1 MDSPFEI
8 IDLVSSPP
16 VSPVPPIPHPPVS
29 VPINIS
35 HEESGRPK
43 RERRPPSR
51 PEGYLTDEEWRL
63 VERAESADIGTL
75 FYFSFSPFNTEIE
88 PNISNSRFLE
98 NDQDIENDSFLRSAF
113 EVEENFPAPRDT
125 FAHIPQ
131 RLHECLSDCTTPRD
145 FFDELISQDF
155 LDQVVLYSN
164 HWIRRHNRLHDGKVK
179 DTSYQEIILF
189 LGVLLLMGVKKRAS
203 FEEYWSTVSERL
215 DPWIANAISRD
226 RFMELHSFLHF
237 APSRSYSIAHPT
249 GLQHFSP
256 VLPLAH
262 EIIRN
267 SQRLRQPGG
276 SLSIDE
282 SMVKFVGD
290 SSVKQSMPKKP
301 TPEGFKIW
309 ACSDPYDGYLYNFD
323 FYAGH
328 EEPPER
334 KSVHSIVLRLS
345 APYHEMN
352 RTLFMDKFFTSHK
365 VAQLLLNRG
374 TFLVGALSKARLSLT
389 KPFFTSHPLVF
400 GHSIHCKVGEMYYT
414 AYHARK
420 EGFYLS
426 TGRNPLAGNRLE
438 LRNPAT
444 HRVTVVNQPR
454 VVTSYHSHAG
464 GVDLHNELRSFIE
477 IDHRARR
484 YYMRLIYY
492 LLAVATVNSY
502 ILYSKTKI
510 PPPLHQY
517 VEMLSR
523 DMIQEY
529 PHIVRDPYIVLP
541 LSKYHHPVPDE
552 TIARCKRK
560 GCRNSCSFCCPVC
573 RKHFCLDCFWP
584 VHKSMFEHGLIVG
597 RVP

>member
-1 MDSPFEI
+1 M
-8 IDLVSSPP
+8 
-16 VSPVPPIPHPPVS
+16 
-29 VPINIS
+29 
-35 HEESGRPK
+35 
-43 RERRPPSR
+43 
-51 PEGYLTDEEWRL
+51 
-63 VERAESADIGTL
+63 
-75 FYFSFSPFNTEIE
+75 
-88 PNISNSRFLE
+88 SNSSFLE

-113 EVEENFPAPRDT
+113 EVEENFPAPRDI

-131 RLHECLSDCTTPRD
+131 RLHECLSDCSTPRD
-145 FFDELISQDF
+145 FFDEIISQGF

-164 HWIRRHNRLHDGKVK
+164 HWIRRHNRLNSGKVQ

-203 FEEYWSTVSERL
+203 FEEYWSTVPERL
-215 DPWIANAISRD
+215 DPWIANAISRN
-226 RFMELHSFLHF
+226 RFMELHSFVHF
-237 APSRSYSIAHPT
+237 APSRSYSIARPT

-256 VLPLAH
+256 VLPLAN

-290 SSVKQSMPKKP
+290 STVKQSMPKKP

-345 APYHEMN
+345 APYQESN

-374 TFLVGALSKARLSLT
+374 TFLVGALSKARLSIT
-389 KPFFTSHPLVF
+389 KPFFTSHPLTF
-400 GHSIHCKVGEMYYT
+400 GKSIHVKVGEIFYT
-414 AYHARK
+414 GYHGRK
-420 EGFYLS
+420 EGIYLS

-444 HRVTVVNQPR
+444 HRLTVVNQPR

-464 GVDLHNELRSFIE
+464 GVDLHNELRAFIE
-477 IDHRARR
+477 IDHRGRR

-492 LLAVATVNSY
+492 LLSVATVNSY
-502 ILYSKTKI
+502 ILYSKTNI

-517 VEMLSR
+517 VEILSR
-523 DMIQEY
+523 DMIQEH
-529 PHIVRDPYIVLP
+529 PHIVRDPYIVFP
-541 LSKYHHPVPDE
+541 LSQYHRLAKSSHRRKCSGQGCEKDVWYFCPPCNLWY
-552 TIARCKRK
+552 CK
-560 GCRNSCSFCCPVC
+560 N
-573 RKHFCLDCFWP
+573 CFWP
-584 VHKSMFEHGLIVG
+584 SHHSLFEHGLIVG
-597 RVP
+597 RGQG